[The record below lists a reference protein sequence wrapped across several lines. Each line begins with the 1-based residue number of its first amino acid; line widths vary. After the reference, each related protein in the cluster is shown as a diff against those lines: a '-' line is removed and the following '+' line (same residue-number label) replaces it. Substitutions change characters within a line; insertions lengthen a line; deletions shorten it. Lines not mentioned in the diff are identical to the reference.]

1 MYHRAIVMVLFQLL
15 KLSARK
21 NCGGKH
27 VYFFNLIIERFVKYY
42 IEYSAKLAQQNQ
54 Y

>member
-1 MYHRAIVMVLFQLL
+1 MVVYVGFLFVYHRAIVMVLFQLL

-27 VYFFNLIIERFVKYY
+27 VYFLYLII
-42 IEYSAKLAQQNQ
+42 
-54 Y
+54 